1 MGERIA
7 LIKNSVAR
15 ESSHRMFADEG
26 KQEDEW
32 SRKAKRKRSFYNKD
46 GQDGQDQTLTG

>member
-26 KQEDEW
+26 KQEDEMDKE
-32 SRKAKRKRSFYNKD
+32 SKEKK
-46 GQDGQDQTLTG
+46 GLL